1 MFNLYV
7 EKGLKR
13 VDNTS
18 CDILEMR
25 TILGPAFRNE
35 TRSSEGLSKDHI
47 CEQARSIIARMR
59 MFFRAYGK
67 DMESNRRGM
76 IGLHQPHWYH
86 RQVEAAVNNWST
98 NEKCNS
104 KMNSSDHR
112 PPTNTRIWD
121 SISPDLLCER
131 RAKTFRAHL
140 LTATSLQA
148 LGTSTQRELA
158 ASNGTRLG
166 REQVELFADPDE
178 LTSRATGIS
187 IDTIRECD
195 DPVLRNSCCIAGN
208 PARKKRF
215 RLSSNDGCSTSVNK
229 AAVTQEKGKRG
240 RRPRNAAENKNEK
253 LSRIFKTKEAN
264 ELVCANG
271 AGDVP
276 NYRILEETPKSRK
289 SYEVEDRFRI
299 EDFAMGQGYASKAS
313 KGDLKREVGSVFGA
327 RWSAR
332 IQQQAKVFYGIV
344 QSRHRRRGGMHRGSL
359 RSPRIRLCIHI
370 FPPTERRCTTL
381 AVMDPSSNVPLL
393 LNASHCLRNSNPSPI
408 LFPTPV
414 LAQPLSLPLFV
425 RQAHPLLSKGIV
437 PSSSLL
443 Y

>member
-1 MFNLYV
+1 TLKDEMFNLYV

-67 DMESNRRGM
+67 DME
-76 IGLHQPHWYH
+76 
-86 RQVEAAVNNWST
+86 
-98 NEKCNS
+98 
-104 KMNSSDHR
+104 
-112 PPTNTRIWD
+112 
-121 SISPDLLCER
+121 
-131 RAKTFRAHL
+131 
-140 LTATSLQA
+140 
-148 LGTSTQRELA
+148 
-158 ASNGTRLG
+158 RLG